1 MRSLG
6 TPAIPIGTRNGAPTI
21 AAKVD
26 GAREVAWVSP
36 NGA

>member
-21 AAKVD
+21 AANVD
-26 GAREVAWVSP
+26 GAREVARVSP
-36 NGA
+36 SGA